1 MKDDEDEDFLPP
13 PNLVT
18 FGIPNEPN
26 LLVEYELYRPS
37 MGTRRLY
44 SERNREVSSEAFI
57 ENERLGTLAD
67 LWVRALAEVGT
78 RHIAPPVKQDHMKMR
93 IHYDSL
99 DVNLPLRD
107 CYFVEDV
114 RFWRRVVLAKSS
126 DKSLSFKKIDEY
138 DWKGMGI
145 SLKYVELVESCPAA
159 YWPEQQMA
167 ELGRLVRK
175 YVRTLHIKHLQSLPD
190 DFFAHYVVSEP
201 ELDASSA
208 ESTEHKVSSDER

>member
-1 MKDDEDEDFLPP
+1 MDDSSDENCLAPL
-13 PNLVT
+13 NTNT
-18 FGIPNEPN
+18 FGIPNEPD
-26 LLVEYELYRPS
+26 LLVEYELYKTS
-37 MGTRRLY
+37 MGTKRLL
-44 SERNREVSSEAFI
+44 SECHREVYTEAFI

-67 LWVRALAEVGT
+67 LCVRALAKLGT
-78 RHIAPPVKQDHMKMR
+78 KYIAPPVKQDSLKMR

-99 DVNLPLRD
+99 DVNLPLKD
-107 CYFVEDV
+107 CYFVEDA

-167 ELGRLVRK
+167 ELGQLVRK
-175 YVRTLHIKHLQSLPD
+175 YVQSMHIKHLQSLTD
-190 DFFAHYVVSEP
+190 HSFSHYVESEP
-201 ELDASSA
+201 ELDVTSD
-208 ESTEHKVSSDER
+208 ESDAPDISSDER